1 MAKGVTIKLNSAGIR
16 ELLRSS
22 EMGETCMEFAQ
33 RIQNTAGEHYTV
45 EARSYPER
53 TGAAV
58 FPADDEGYYDN
69 LHHNTLI
76 KAMGAVKG

>member
-33 RIQNTAGEHYTV
+33 RIQNTAGEHYKA
-45 EARSYPER
+45 EARNYPER

-58 FPADDEGYYDN
+58 FPADDKGYYDN
-69 LHHNTLI
+69 LHHNTLV
-76 KAMGAVKG
+76 KAMGSTKG